1 MLASVPTGRPGL
13 GCRYPIRYHWDVDAA
28 TTIRRVRAR
37 SGLSLRALAARADT
51 SHSTL
56 SAYEAGRKVPT
67 VDTLD
72 RIVRA
77 AGYELGAE
85 LTPAVGGVD
94 RAARGRE
101 LAEVLEL
108 AEQFPARHEAE
119 LDFPVFPRAS

>member
-1 MLASVPTGRPGL
+1 M
-13 GCRYPIRYHWDVDAA
+13 DAA
-28 TTIRRVRAR
+28 VTLRRVRLR

-56 SAYEAGRKVPT
+56 SAYEAGRKIPT
-67 VDTLD
+67 VETLD

-77 AGYELGAE
+77 AGYELGVE
-85 LTPAVGGVD
+85 LTPAVGGAD

-101 LAEVLEL
+101 LVEVLDL
-108 AEQFPARHEAE
+108 AAQFPARHAAT